1 MKQFKRVMATLLCLV
16 MTLGLF
22 AGLTLPA
29 SAVTTYTRIT
39 SMDDLTA
46 GDYVIVGKQTASSF
60 GRFEYKTLSSNGRVA
75 YTNDYSSLPDTITDP
90 AGAAVW
96 TLTVSNGAVTL
107 YNATNS
113 RYLKAGTSNG
123 YLAWDAST
131 ALTYNVTVSSG
142 LFRFQEGTATRYLG
156 VNASSAYWRNYATST
171 LASSSNGYVI
181 ALYKAPAAKTLSSI
195 ALSGTY
201 QTTFPQGGTFS
212 HDGMTVTATYSDNS
226 TADVTSNATFSGYN
240 MSTTG
245 SQTVTVSY
253 TEGSTTKTATYTI
266 TVQATPT
273 HTLSSS
279 VSPSGGGSVSL
290 SASTVAEGATA
301 TATATPASG
310 YDFTSWSISGTGASL
325 SSTTANPTTVTMG
338 TANAT
343 VTANFTAKTPA
354 GALTL
359 SEAGTPTSVSVSGKY
374 VGDTVT
380 LPSDATNYPADT
392 DYNTFIGWWLVGTG
406 ANAGYSNA
414 STAPSGANFYAPGAE
429 YTLTG
434 SAVTLKAVY
443 AKSSGGSSDYVLV
456 ESAPSS
462 WAGDYLIVYNNTY
475 AMNTHSGNT
484 NANTFSTYTDISSY
498 YTSSSKSIASNS
510 TTDALK
516 YTAAA
521 TTNGY
526 SLQGPG
532 TATTYLGCTT
542 ATNAGLR
549 WDTTFTTSSDEWT
562 LGVGSIVSVAQT
574 GRAIRW
580 NNNSGQYRFATY
592 TTTGQQA
599 IQLFKKGTAE
609 VTDYETDFATLYDIL
624 AGMEP
629 NVAGTISVTVG
640 GAAADKAAEGATVN
654 LAVTGIA
661 SHYHFVNWT
670 GVTDSDGDDLTISNN
685 TSASSASFTMPA
697 DAVEI
702 YANVALDQHTLTVNS
717 DHGTVAKEVGGSS
730 TNLSTFDY
738 GTTVTLTATP
748 TSPYI
753 FDSWTVVGTSN
764 YLADDNEIVV
774 TMDANVTVTAN
785 YVDGTVPT
793 YESVIEVVPDIAVS
807 TTGVTTSALPANA
820 EAGETVTL
828 SISNLPAHYHFVQ
841 WRVTDLSDNTVTVTN
856 PTSASGAT
864 FAMPTGGALVYA
876 DIAKDTHTLTVVA
889 THGSV
894 DLDVQQDNVT
904 EDTGNFT
911 YHWGDVEELTAEA
924 TNGNYYFT
932 GWTVS
937 GLTEGTDYTISDNV
951 LTLTMNANATVTANY
966 EERYAMTVGAPANV
980 TITANGYAEG
990 SSNNVA
996 VGATVTLAY
1005 TGLDSAYNFTSWDV
1019 YRTGASSTKVTVT
1032 GSGDGATFTMP
1043 DYPVTVSATVTEKP
1057 QYTVTYSV
1065 DGATNA
1071 IAPVTVH
1078 QGESVTLPA
1087 SGATGL
1093 AASVTDGANIY
1104 DTFVGWT
1111 TAEITSETD
1120 TAPTILTGTYNP
1132 TANVTLYAVY
1142 TRSSGGGGGTSW
1154 NLVESAPSD
1163 WKGDYVISNPN
1174 FTSVMIADGSVTGTS
1189 YSTANAV
1196 STMTDAGITYDS
1208 TSKTLS
1214 GVTDAY
1220 TFEILDS
1227 ATSGKYY
1234 VKMKGASSDLYLF
1247 NNSTS
1252 GSTSLSTMTTTGT
1265 NADWSISWGTSSPYF
1280 VGAQSRYMG
1289 WNSSYFRAYAESN
1302 KDTYT
1307 FQLFKKTGGGGTT
1320 YYVTAPV
1327 EAARWTIS
1335 YAAASGDT
1343 GVTGLPASHS
1353 VIQGQATTVSSTV
1366 PTREGYEF
1374 VNWMDDDSGNEYDP
1388 GDSITPTADVTLYAQ
1403 WAQVYTVTFN
1413 SDGGS
1418 AVASQSVT
1426 SGGTAT
1432 QPADPTKPGY
1442 TFAGWTLGGSAYNFS
1457 TPVTG
1462 NITLTASWTGLT
1474 WTIYDNGTQV
1484 ASGNGPTTLPAAPS
1498 GTITNGGHTYTFY
1511 KWGVVASDIS
1521 TPTTSNPGTMYDA
1534 GASFTPTANG
1544 TIIRAVYTYD
1554 AEGGGGG
1561 SEPSAAFA
1569 PGDTG
1574 TYVIAVYTGS
1584 AYIGLPNNPTVSS
1597 GKIAADTT
1605 NNAVTVSETTGGIK
1619 YVTNAN
1625 ASGYKWTIA
1634 ASGSYYTIEDAGNT
1648 GNYIYHSNGGA
1659 TGTNLTY
1666 GSETNY
1672 LWSFTASD
1680 SAIQMAG
1687 VASNTVNG
1695 RGMLY
1700 QAGSVNKFGGYSLGN
1715 WSASDYYQTYIL
1727 PIGGAGSTTT
1737 NYLTLGSVVLND
1749 DLVLLTYATGAVTIN
1764 VKANDLGLSDS
1775 DTVALDDTYTGFS
1788 VSADGKSIVFD
1799 PAAITGGFTAPV
1811 TATYTFSSYSADVT
1825 VKPAE
1830 RIFYEENSGLFNFV
1844 DGKRGQWQD
1853 DSGEATTTQTL
1864 TGENGVWRTADDTAY
1879 TSLGYS
1885 GGRVMGVYVSSAVT
1899 DSTQTS
1905 TWPYVEFTFAGT
1917 GFEAIASTS
1926 NTTGTIMY
1934 EVHQGDSV
1942 SGTLVGKRTIVDTYQ
1957 GASYDGSE
1965 WSATGNTVNYYQI
1978 PIIKVDNLSY
1988 GTYTVRISASYAT
2001 AYDHAGA
2008 GGYNFVFDGAR
2019 IFNPVEGDTAAYTYR
2034 SFREAVVTAE
2044 SIGVVPDSSNVA
2056 ATFYVDGVAKP
2067 AIAQSVAA
2075 DTSITLPTLTDS
2087 DLSSFDA
2094 KTYHFYGW
2102 LVGSDL
2108 DNDTTTAPS
2117 GANFYAGGASYT
2129 LSADTNFYAV
2139 CYYEETGSGN
2149 GGDYVKLVSGD
2160 EVTSGVYL
2168 IVCEGDS
2175 YAISKAFDGSLGV
2188 SNIDAADNNISV
2200 TVDTSGTTPKI
2211 ASTSTVDASTFTIDA
2226 ATGTIYSAGGTYIG
2240 QSSDA
2245 NGMLHTANGNYANDI
2260 SIDSSNNAVIIGS
2273 GNAHLRFNNGS
2284 SDQRFRYYKSSTYTA
2299 QTAIQLYK
2307 KEGATATTYV
2317 TDLLEVV
2324 PQSLTLSGDV
2334 TNGGTLNL
2342 EVGDTASVTATLTTA
2357 LRKSTNIAFSTSPSG
2372 IVTLG
2377 GSGNTRSINAVAV
2390 GTTTVTAVCT
2400 GDNTIRASFT
2410 VNVSAST
2417 VKYGYTLNLIENSTA
2432 VTPLTATNQST
2443 GTYTFTLPSS
2453 VDSANTPSGYTFAGW
2468 VATEYTGDNSYSGTS
2483 AGLTTSTGYIAP
2495 GGEYTME
2502 GVASDTATA
2511 TLYALYTKSESV
2523 SASDNDTYQMVTSDS
2538 FSTSDTYVLAALKDS
2553 RYYFVTGTAT
2563 SGSLGVESTGLASTA
2578 LTGNTTFVASSL
2590 PSGAK
2595 ALKVTAASGAKGI
2608 YYTVYDEDQ
2617 SADVDYYLYA
2627 TASKDSLSWSSEN
2640 TTETFTPN
2648 FTQNSTDGCV
2658 LTGSSGSKVSYNS
2671 SVSDFTKFIRN
2682 YTSAGSFYT
2691 DLYFF
2696 KFVEGSGSGYV
2707 TNYYFT
2713 TGTSSSSGGSGGAE
2727 GRGLTQAQVDA
2738 LYTSTSQT
2746 LTVGSVSKTGFSN
2759 WGSRGEW
2766 ATFLTTPAQSYY
2778 TGNYAIDTLL
2788 QNSGGTSVSN
2798 FASSDLFTV
2807 LHSMLVAKH
2816 TTHGS
2821 YDVAKPILGLADCV
2835 ENDTTQV
2842 SSLYDGEMI
2851 ATSAFGVSGTGWN
2864 REHCWPQSK
2873 LSNTNA
2879 KNDTYLLRAE
2889 GQTTN
2894 SARGNTAY
2902 GKSSGYYYP
2911 NLGST
2916 YDVRGDVARIVMYV
2930 YTEYQESLLWGSSGV
2945 MESLDVMYEWMCA
2958 DPVDTWEMGRNDVV
2972 EQFTGVRNPYVDY
2985 PELFF
2990 ALFGYNIPANY
3001 RTPSAYYSS
3010 ATSPAS
3016 AFGGSQAPTSGEDES
3031 IPMEGNA
3038 IGGTIATRGVN
3049 RTVTV
3054 DGNTFTGAAVMVNGM
3069 GAVSNVEDF
3078 LTYGPKNELYLA
3090 QGNAIVVYVSGRA
3103 SEVAIGAKAL
3113 NGSATQLSVY
3123 TINGDDSLTSV
3134 LTGATEGKVS
3144 VASACERY
3152 YPITVSDIY
3161 DSGTHAERS
3170 KILLI
3175 YNPNTNPVSLTNLRV
3190 NSSSNATL
3198 AISTGSV
3205 TRAVRAVRALN
3216 NGTAEI
3222 TNGGNDTPVIPIGTP
3237 MATLTG
3243 NSLTLEGQIGVNF
3256 YVNVPTTLVN
3266 NGYYFTVNGE
3276 KATLEKAEGANNYR
3290 VTKRVA
3296 AKEMND
3302 AVELK
3307 LFNKNGVQKDFYYG
3321 SPEFTVDSVTY
3332 SVQDYLKDANSY
3344 TSDAKLLTLCAAMNA
3359 YGSYAQTYFKYGTG
3373 AAVDSKLAAQIAA
3386 ISIGANEYNYSYTD
3400 DTANITY
3407 YGKSVVTESETAIRF
3422 YFILN
3427 GDIDDY
3433 DVTVNGEAGS
3443 FIKAGAYYYVEV
3455 SNIAAKDLGKGN
3467 TVTVTYGAQTLT
3479 IEGFSVY
3486 TYVKEQQNSSD
3497 PDLAMAV
3504 KALKYYGD
3512 CAAEYFK
3519 EGN

>member
-1 MKQFKRVMATLLCLV
+1 MKQFKRVMATLLCLI

-29 SAVTTYTRIT
+29 SAAAVTGTFTKIT
-39 SMDDLTA
+39 SSSDMTDGT
-46 GDYVIVGKQTASSF
+46 YVFVGNGNSKAMRNDNVASNWVYPSTDTF
-60 GRFEYKTLSSNGRVA
+60 TGN
-75 YTNDYSSLPDTITDP
+75 TITNPDSTI
-90 AGAAVW
+90 VW
-96 TLTVSNGAVTL
+96 
-107 YNATNS
+107 
-113 RYLKAGTSNG
+113 
-123 YLAWDAST
+123 
-131 ALTYNVTVSSG
+131 TVSSG
-142 LFRFQEGTATRYLG
+142 KISPYGGSTYLYASAT
-156 VNASSAYWRNYATST
+156 
-171 LASSSNGYVI
+171 
-181 ALYKAPAAKTLSSI
+181 KKI
-195 ALSGTY
+195 ALSSSSTTWSFSYSSGVWDINGGGSIGSLRFNSTGWRPYTSSTGTAGFQIY
-201 QTTFPQGGTFS
+201 KLQASTTYSATINNSTTSYGS
-212 HDGMTVTATYSDNS
+212 VTADKTW
-226 TADVTSNATFSGYN
+226 TAAGTTITLTISPNSGYQLASISATN
-240 MSTTG
+240 ASTNAAITLSGTG
-245 SQTVTVSY
+245 NTRTFTSPAANVTVTVSF
-253 TEGSTTKTATYTI
+253 EAI
-266 TVQATPT
+266 PAVT

-279 VSPSGGGSVSL
+279 VSPSGVGTVTLGT
-290 SASTVAEGATA
+290 STVAEGGTTTA
-301 TATATPASG
+301 TATATNSG
-310 YDFTSWSISGTGASL
+310 YEFSSWSISGTGASL

-392 DYNTFIGWWLVGTG
+392 DYNTFIGWY
-406 ANAGYSNA
+406 AGSYSDA
-414 STAPSGANFYAPGAE
+414 STAPSGSSFYAPGAT
-429 YTLTG
+429 YTLTA

-443 AKSSGGSSDYVLV
+443 AKSADGGKAYQRVAPGDVVQGTYYIAALRSDTLTTNYYFATGALSSNDLVVTSDYV
-456 ESAPSS
+456 SAADGTCDSLPSG
-462 WAGDYLIVYNNTY
+462 AIAFTFTGDNTNGFSISKDSSNYLYMTAIGTSRRLGFSSASDYKWTVAAHNNPSGAQANGGLY
-475 AMNTHSGNT
+475 ISYVSGSHSGVT
-484 NANTFSTYTDISSY
+484 GSYTI
-498 YTSSSKSIASNS
+498 TENS
-510 TTDALK
+510 T
-516 YTAAA
+516 A
-521 TTNGY
+521 TGAIRGY
-526 SLQGPG
+526 SG
-532 TATTYLGCTT
+532 TTKYRAIYLFKEVTGTTY
-542 ATNAGLR
+542 
-549 WDTTFTTSSDEWT
+549 S
-562 LGVGSIVSVAQT
+562 
-574 GRAIRW
+574 
-580 NNNSGQYRFATY
+580 
-592 TTTGQQA
+592 
-599 IQLFKKGTAE
+599 
-609 VTDYETDFATLYDIL
+609 DYETDFATLYDIL

-670 GVTDSDGDDLTISNN
+670 GVTDSDGDALTISNN

-764 YLADDNEIVV
+764 YLADGNEIVV

-793 YESVIEVVPDIAVS
+793 YESAIEVVPDIAVS
-807 TTGVTTSALPANA
+807 TTGVTTSASPANA

-990 SSNNVA
+990 SSNNIA

-1005 TGLDSAYNFTSWDV
+1005 SGLDSAYNFTSWDV

-1032 GSGDGATFTMP
+1032 SNSFTMP
-1043 DYPVTVSATVTEKP
+1043 AYPVTVTAVLTEKP

-1111 TAEITSETD
+1111 NAEITSETD

-1142 TRSSGGGGGTSW
+1142 TRSSGGGASGYTLASGTLAADDQVIVALKSGDDYYALPNANKSSSNSISGTALTVTNGVATADSSYTFVIYESSGHLGLKSTEAANYLGLNSGKLSCNGWGDTKYLEFSDQGNGQYIITNTTNSPRGLTTSGTTFTCSNSGGTA
-1154 NLVESAPSD
+1154 VYIF
-1163 WKGDYVISNPN
+1163 KY
-1174 FTSVMIADGSVTGTS
+1174 GT
-1189 YSTANAV
+1189 
-1196 STMTDAGITYDS
+1196 
-1208 TSKTLS
+1208 
-1214 GVTDAY
+1214 
-1220 TFEILDS
+1220 
-1227 ATSGKYY
+1227 
-1234 VKMKGASSDLYLF
+1234 
-1247 NNSTS
+1247 
-1252 GSTSLSTMTTTGT
+1252 
-1265 NADWSISWGTSSPYF
+1265 
-1280 VGAQSRYMG
+1280 
-1289 WNSSYFRAYAESN
+1289 
-1302 KDTYT
+1302 
-1307 FQLFKKTGGGGTT
+1307 GGTT

-1343 GVTGLPASHS
+1343 GVTGLPASHT
-1353 VIQGQATTVSSTV
+1353 VIQGETTTVSATI

-1374 VNWMDDDSGNEYDP
+1374 VNWIDDDSGNEYDP

-1403 WAQVYTVTFN
+1403 WAQVYTVTFD

-1418 AVASQSVT
+1418 AVAAQNVV

-1432 QPADPTKPGY
+1432 EPAAPTKPGY
-1442 TFAGWTLGGSAYNFS
+1442 AFSGWTLGGSAYNFS
-1457 TPVTG
+1457 TAVTG
-1462 NITLTASWTGLT
+1462 NITLTATWTGYT
-1474 WTIYDNGTQV
+1474 WTIYDNGSSV
-1484 ASGNGPTTLPAAPS
+1484 GSGNGPTTLPSAPS
-1498 GTITNGGHTYTFY
+1498 GTITNDGHTYTFY
-1511 KWGVVASDIS
+1511 KWGVVATDIS
-1521 TPTTSNPGTMYDA
+1521 SPTTTAPTAMYDA

-1544 TIIRAVYTYD
+1544 TIIRAIYTYD

-1561 SEPSAAFA
+1561 SVPSAAFA
-1569 PGDTG
+1569 AGDTG
-1574 TYVIAVYTGS
+1574 TYVIAAYSNGN
-1584 AYIGLPNNPTVSS
+1584 YIGLPNNPTISS
-1597 GKIAADTT
+1597 GKIATT
-1605 NNAVTVSETTGGIK
+1605 TALTVSESGGIT

-1625 ASGYKWTIA
+1625 AAGYKWTLA
-1634 ASGSYYTIEDAGNT
+1634 KDGDYYTIEDASNT
-1648 GNYIYHSNGGA
+1648 GNYIYHSTGGG

-1666 GSETNY
+1666 DSGTSYKWSISVSEGVAT
-1672 LWSFTASD
+1672 
-1680 SAIQMAG
+1680 MAG
-1687 VASNTVNG
+1687 YNG
-1695 RGMLY
+1695 SSVGTRGILY
-1700 QAGSVNKFGGYSLGN
+1700 RNDLDAPAFGGYAVGN
-1715 WSASDYYQTYIL
+1715 TSQAAYDYMVIL

-1749 DLVLLTYATGAVTIN
+1749 DTVLLTYATGAVTIN

-1775 DTVALDDTYTGFS
+1775 DTIALDDTYTGFS

-1830 RIFYEENSGLFNFV
+1830 RIFYEESSSLLNFV
-1844 DGKRGQWQD
+1844 DGKRGAWETVT
-1853 DSGEATTTQTL
+1853 GTGTTTQTL
-1864 TGENGVWRTADDTAY
+1864 AGSDGQWRTADDTAY
-1879 TSLGYS
+1879 TSLTYS
-1885 GGRVMGVYVSSAVT
+1885 GGSAKSVT
-1899 DSTQTS
+1899 VGPTVVAGHDSETS

-1926 NTTGTIMY
+1926 NTTGSIMY
-1934 EVHQGDSV
+1934 EVHQGTST
-1942 SGTLVGKRTIVDTYQ
+1942 SGALVGKRTIVDTYQ

-1965 WSATGNTVNYYQI
+1965 WSATGNTATYYQI

-2001 AYDHAGA
+2001 AYDHAGT

-2034 SFREAVVTAE
+2034 SFRDAVTTAN
-2044 SIGVVPDSSNVA
+2044 SIGVIPDSSNVA

-2149 GGDYVKLVSGD
+2149 GGDYVKLMSGD
-2160 EVTSGVYL
+2160 EVTSGIYL

-2175 YAISKAFDGSLGV
+2175 YAISKAFDGSRGT

-2200 TVDTSGTTPKI
+2200 TIDPSGATPKI

-2226 ATGTIYSAGGTYIG
+2226 ASGTIYSAGGTYIG

-2245 NGMLHTANGNYANDI
+2245 NGMLHTANGEYANDI

-2284 SDQRFRYYKSSTYTA
+2284 SDQRFRYYKSSTYSA

-2334 TNGGTLNL
+2334 SNGGTLNL

-2410 VNVSAST
+2410 VNVSASS

-2523 SASDNDTYQMVTSDS
+2523 SASSNATYQMVTSDS

-2553 RYYFVTGTAT
+2553 RFYFVTGTAT

-2578 LTGNTTFVASSL
+2578 LTGNTTFVATSL

-2608 YYTVYDEDQ
+2608 YYTVYDEDL

-2640 TTETFTPN
+2640 TSETFTPN

-2696 KFVEGSGSGYV
+2696 KYVEGSGSGYV

-2713 TGTSSSSGGSGGAE
+2713 TGTSTGGGSGGAE

-2807 LHSMLVAKH
+2807 LHSMVVAKH

-2873 LSNTNA
+2873 LSATNA
-2879 KNDTYLLRAE
+2879 KNDPYLLRAE

-3001 RTPSAYYSS
+3001 RTPSAYYTS

-3016 AFGGSQAPTSGEDES
+3016 AFGGAQAPTSGEDES
-3031 IPMEGNA
+3031 IPMEGNSV
-3038 IGGTIATRGVN
+3038 GHDTQTRGVN

-3054 DGNTFTGAAVMVNGM
+3054 EGNTFTGAAVMVNGM

-3198 AISTGSV
+3198 AVSTGSV
-3205 TRAVRAVRALN
+3205 TRAVRAVRALHD
-3216 NGTAEI
+3216 GTAEI
-3222 TNGGNDTPVIPIGTP
+3222 TNGGNDTPIIPITNP
-3237 MATLTG
+3237 VAVLTG
-3243 NSLTLEGQIGVNF
+3243 ASLSLEGLIGVNF
-3256 YVNVPTTLVN
+3256 YLTVPSQLVN
-3266 NGYYFTVNGE
+3266 NGCYFTVNGE
-3276 KATLEKAEGANNYR
+3276 RAALEKVGDDTTSYR
-3290 VTKRVA
+3290 VTARVA

-3302 AVELK
+3302 ELVLKFFDANGNEKTFGQGSKTNLVSSYAYAVRYYIEAVE
-3307 LFNKNGVQKDFYYG
+3307 
-3321 SPEFTVDSVTY
+3321 E
-3332 SVQDYLKDANSY
+3332 DASQY
-3344 TSDAKLLTLCAAMNA
+3344 DADLVRLCKAMNA
-3359 YGSYAQTYFKYGTG
+3359 YGSYAQAFFGYGTG
-3373 AAVDSKLAAQIAA
+3373 APIDASTAAA
-3386 ISIGANEYNYSYTD
+3386 IDAITIGENEYAYTYGA
-3400 DTANITY
+3400 DTAHIVY
-3407 YGKSVVTESETAIRF
+3407 YGESVVTESETAIRF
-3422 YFILN
+3422 YFLLN
-3427 GDIDDY
+3427 GEQSDY
-3433 DVTVNGEAGS
+3433 AVTVNGEAGS
-3443 FIKAGAYYYVEV
+3443 LVKSGKYYYVEI
-3455 SNIAAKDLGKGN
+3455 SNIAAKDLAKGN
-3467 TVTVTYGAQTLT
+3467 TVTVTYGGESLT
-3479 IEGFSVY
+3479 VDGYSVY
-3486 TYVKEQQNSSD
+3486 TYVRRQLNSSD
-3497 PDLAMAV
+3497 AALVRAV
-3504 KALKYYGD
+3504 KAMKYYGD
-3512 CAAEYFK
+3512 CAIAYFAE

>member
-29 SAVTTYTRIT
+29 SAADYELVYTLDGTITGGSNGYATDSSITQSSITWSVTANTTTNPWRFGGKNLT
-39 SMDDLTA
+39 SIDRA
-46 GDYVIVGKQTASSF
+46 ASS
-60 GRFEYKTLSSNGRVA
+60 GSSITGTITKVDIEVGTKTLSSVNNVRLIVA
-75 YTNDYSSLPDTITDP
+75 SDSSFSTVIEEQSKSYSANSTLSYTPS
-90 AGAAVW
+90 AGKEW
-96 TLTVSNGAVTL
+96 K
-107 YNATNS
+107 NA
-113 RYLKAGTSNG
+113 YYKIVF
-123 YLAWDAST
+123 
-131 ALTYNVTVSSG
+131 NVTAGSSNQYVQ
-142 LFRFQEGTATRYLG
+142 FKNAKFYKDA
-156 VNASSAYWRNYATST
+156 ASS
-171 LASSSNGYVI
+171 
-181 ALYKAPAAKTLSSI
+181 KTLDSI

-201 QTTFPQGGTFS
+201 TTTFPQGGTFN
-212 HDGMTVTATYSDNS
+212 HTGMTVTATYSDS
-226 TADVTSNATFSGYN
+226 TTADVTSNASWSSPD

-253 TEGSTTKTATYTI
+253 TEGSVTKTATYTI

-301 TATATPASG
+301 TATATPAAG
-310 YDFTSWSISGTGASL
+310 YDFTSWSISGAGASL
-325 SSTTANPTTVTMG
+325 SSTSANPTTVTMG

-343 VTANFTAKTPA
+343 VTANFTAKTVA
-354 GALTL
+354 SITL
-359 SEAGTPTSVSVSGKY
+359 SEAGTTSTPSGTHY
-374 VGDTVT
+374 VGDSYPLPDCTAANTPDGYTFMGWSASRISGSSNTAPSDLKTAGTPVT
-380 LPSDATNYPADT
+380 LTASQ
-392 DYNTFIGWWLVGTG
+392 TFYAVYAIGSGTG
-406 ANAGYSNA
+406 NAGWYLIDDYTNLEDGTYALITPNNYAFNGTISSGHGQKTDDAFSWDANGYS
-414 STAPSGANFYAPGAE
+414 STAPTGTLELTFTSTANGFTLYDETLGYLYA
-429 YTLTG
+429 
-434 SAVTLKAVY
+434 SKA
-443 AKSSGGSSDYVLV
+443 SSGGLAFHASEDSGWSF
-456 ESAPSS
+456 SADGGLYAANS
-462 WAGDYLIVYNNTY
+462 AHLRCYNDTFRTY
-475 AMNTHSGNT
+475 AGNSNATVGLAVKKSG
-484 NANTFSTYTDISSY
+484 ASYSGYQTDFVTLYAI
-498 YTSSSKSIASNS
+498 
-510 TTDALK
+510 
-516 YTAAA
+516 TAA
-521 TTNGY
+521 TN
-526 SLQGPG
+526 P
-532 TATTYLGCTT
+532 A
-542 ATNAGLR
+542 N
-549 WDTTFTTSSDEWT
+549 
-562 LGVGSIVSVAQT
+562 
-574 GRAIRW
+574 
-580 NNNSGQYRFATY
+580 
-592 TTTGQQA
+592 
-599 IQLFKKGTAE
+599 KGTI
-609 VTDYETDFATLYDIL
+609 T
-624 AGMEP
+624 
-629 NVAGTISVTVG
+629 VAAS
-640 GAAADKAAEGATVN
+640 AAEGANVSLSIADIPTGYHFVNWTGSYNGGTALTISNNTNPSTASFTMPAYAVSITANVALDTHTLTVNSDPASHGTITKTVGGNTTALTTFDYGTNVTLTVSNIDSSWNFTGWSITKGGSTTADANTSVTVTMDADVTVTANYSQTPSYTITTQTSPANSGTITASVGGNAAATAEQGQTVN
-654 LAVTGIA
+654 LSITGIA
-661 SHYHFVNWT
+661 EHYHFVNWT
-670 GVTDSDGDDLTISNN
+670 GSNSLSISNN
-685 TSASSASFTMPA
+685 TNATGASFTMPGS
-697 DAVEI
+697 DVTVT
-702 YANVALDQHTLTVNS
+702 ANLALDQHTLTV
-717 DHGTVAKEVGGSS
+717 
-730 TNLSTFDY
+730 
-738 GTTVTLTATP
+738 
-748 TSPYI
+748 
-753 FDSWTVVGTSN
+753 
-764 YLADDNEIVV
+764 
-774 TMDANVTVTAN
+774 
-785 YVDGTVPT
+785 
-793 YESVIEVVPDIAVS
+793 
-807 TTGVTTSALPANA
+807 
-820 EAGETVTL
+820 
-828 SISNLPAHYHFVQ
+828 
-841 WRVTDLSDNTVTVTN
+841 
-856 PTSASGAT
+856 
-864 FAMPTGGALVYA
+864 
-876 DIAKDTHTLTVVA
+876 VA
-889 THGSV
+889 TNGSV
-894 DLDVQQDNVT
+894 DLDEKQDNVT
-904 EDTGNFT
+904 EDTGTFT
-911 YHWGDVEELTAEA
+911 YTYGDTETLTAEEH
-924 TNGNYYFT
+924 NGNYTFT

-937 GLTEGTDYTISDNV
+937 GLAAADYSISGNTI
-951 LTLTMNANATVTANY
+951 TLTMTGDATVTANY
-966 EERYAMTVGAPANV
+966 ELRYQMDVGSPAEITIHATPAGNSAVNEGGNLYVAPG
-980 TITANGYAEG
+980 T
-990 SSNNVA
+990 
-996 VGATVTLAY
+996 TVTLTY
-1005 TGLDSAYNFTSWDV
+1005 TGLTGTYNFTSWDV
-1019 YRTGASSTKVTVT
+1019 YQTGASGTKVTVS
-1032 GSGDGATFTMP
+1032 GSGSGATFTMP
-1043 DYPVTVSATVTEKP
+1043 SYPVTVTAVVTEKP

-1093 AASVTDGANIY
+1093 AASVTDGANTY

-1120 TAPTILTGTYNP
+1120 EAPTILTGTYNP

-1142 TRSSGGGGGTSW
+1142 TRSSGGGGGTTW

-1196 STMTDAGITYDS
+1196 STMTNAGITYDS

-1307 FQLFKKTGGGGTT
+1307 FQLFKKTGGGTT

-1374 VNWMDDDSGNEYDP
+1374 VNWMDEDSGNEYDP

-1418 AVASQSVT
+1418 TVAAQNVV

-1432 QPADPTKPGY
+1432 QPADPTKDGY
-1442 TFAGWTLGGSAYNFS
+1442 TFAGWTLSGSAYNFS
-1457 TPVTG
+1457 TAVTG
-1462 NITLTASWTGLT
+1462 NITLTATWTGYT
-1474 WTIYDNGTQV
+1474 WTIYDNGSSV
-1484 ASGNGPTTLPAAPS
+1484 GSGNGPTTLPSAPS
-1498 GTITNGGHTYTFY
+1498 GTITNDGHTYTFY
-1511 KWGVVASDIS
+1511 KWGVVATDIS
-1521 TPTTSNPGTMYDA
+1521 SPTTTAPTAMYDA

-1561 SEPSAAFA
+1561 GTEPSAAFA
-1569 PGDTG
+1569 AGDTG
-1574 TYVIAVYTGS
+1574 TYVIAVDTGS
-1584 AYIGLPNNPTVSS
+1584 GYIGLPNNPTVSS
-1597 GKIAADTT
+1597 GKIAADLTS
-1605 NNAVTVSETTGGIK
+1605 NAVTVSETTGGIK

-1625 ASGYKWTIA
+1625 AAGYKWTIA
-1634 ASGSYYTIEDAGNT
+1634 SDGNGYYTIEDAGNT

-1659 TGTNLTY
+1659 SGTNLGY
-1666 GSETNY
+1666 GSTASY
-1672 LWSFTASD
+1672 SWSFTVD
-1680 SAIQMAG
+1680 SGAAVQMAG
-1687 VASNTVNG
+1687 VANSTVNG
-1695 RGMLY
+1695 RGILY

-1715 WSASDYYQTYIL
+1715 WSANDYYQTVIL

-1749 DLVLLTYATGAVTIN
+1749 DVVLLTYGQGAVTIN
-1764 VKANDLGLSDS
+1764 VKANDLGVGDG

-1811 TATYTFSSYSADVT
+1811 TATYTISSYSADVT

-1885 GGRVMGVYVSSAVT
+1885 GGRIMGVYVSSAVT

-1926 NTTGTIMY
+1926 NTTGSIMY
-1934 EVHQGDSV
+1934 EVHQGTST

-2019 IFNPVEGDTAAYTYR
+2019 IFNPVEGDTAPYLYR
-2034 SFREAVVTAE
+2034 SFRDAVTTAN

-2102 LVGSDL
+2102 LVGTDL
-2108 DNDTTTAPS
+2108 DNDTTTAPT
-2117 GANFYAGGASYT
+2117 ANFYAGGASYT

-2260 SIDSSNNAVIIGS
+2260 SIDSSDNAVIIGS

-2284 SDQRFRYYKSSTYTA
+2284 SDQRFRYYKSSTYSA

-2410 VNVSAST
+2410 VNVSASS
-2417 VKYGYTLNLIENSTA
+2417 VKYGYTLNLMENSTA
-2432 VTPLTATNQST
+2432 VTPLTATNQTT

-2502 GVASDTATA
+2502 GVANDTATA
-2511 TLYALYTKSESV
+2511 TLYALYTKSQSV

-2553 RYYFVTGTAT
+2553 RFYFVTGTAT

-2578 LTGNTTFVASSL
+2578 LTGNTTFVATSL

-2608 YYTVYDEDQ
+2608 YYTVYDEDL

-2640 TTETFTPN
+2640 TSETFTPN

-2713 TGTSSSSGGSGGAE
+2713 TGTSSSSGGNGGAE

-2798 FASSDLFTV
+2798 FASSDLFSV

-2873 LSNTNA
+2873 LSATNA
-2879 KNDTYLLRAE
+2879 KNDPYLLRAE

-3016 AFGGSQAPTSGEDES
+3016 AFGGAQAPTSGEDES
-3031 IPMEGNA
+3031 IPMEGNSV
-3038 IGGTIATRGVN
+3038 GHDTQTRGVN

-3054 DGNTFTGAAVMVNGM
+3054 EGNAFTGAAVMVNGM

-3198 AISTGSV
+3198 AVSTGSV
-3205 TRAVRAVRALN
+3205 TRAVRAVRALHD
-3216 NGTAEI
+3216 GTAEI
-3222 TNGGNDTPVIPIGTP
+3222 TNGGNDTPIIPITNP
-3237 MATLTG
+3237 VAVLTG
-3243 NSLTLEGQIGVNF
+3243 ASLSLEGLIGVNF
-3256 YVNVPTTLVN
+3256 YLTVPSQLVN
-3266 NGYYFTVNGE
+3266 NGCYFTVNGE
-3276 KATLEKAEGANNYR
+3276 RAALEKVGDDTTSYR
-3290 VTKRVA
+3290 VTARVA

-3302 AVELK
+3302 ELVLKFFDANGNEKTFGQGSKTNLVSSYAYAVRYYIEAVE
-3307 LFNKNGVQKDFYYG
+3307 
-3321 SPEFTVDSVTY
+3321 E
-3332 SVQDYLKDANSY
+3332 DASQY
-3344 TSDAKLLTLCAAMNA
+3344 DADLVRLCKAMNA
-3359 YGSYAQTYFKYGTG
+3359 YGSYAQAFFGYGTG
-3373 AAVDSKLAAQIAA
+3373 APIDASTAAA
-3386 ISIGANEYNYSYTD
+3386 IDAITIGENEYAYTYGA
-3400 DTANITY
+3400 DTAHIVY
-3407 YGKSVVTESETAIRF
+3407 YGESVVTESETAIRF
-3422 YFILN
+3422 YFLLN
-3427 GDIDDY
+3427 GEQSDY
-3433 DVTVNGEAGS
+3433 AVTVNGEAGS
-3443 FIKAGAYYYVEV
+3443 LVKSGKYYYVEI
-3455 SNIAAKDLGKGN
+3455 SNIAAKDLAKGN
-3467 TVTVTYGAQTLT
+3467 TVTVTYGGESLT
-3479 IEGFSVY
+3479 VDGYSVY
-3486 TYVKEQQNSSD
+3486 TYVRRQLNSSD
-3497 PDLAMAV
+3497 AALVRAV
-3504 KALKYYGD
+3504 KAMKYYGD
-3512 CAAEYFK
+3512 CAIAYFAE